1 MRLQALLQKPQPE
14 TITIVP
20 PPFGPETWRR
30 YMMMRWVT
38 LGAITVGVM
47 FTLRHQYVW
56 PGVPLLILVIA
67 AYAGLAAWQY
77 GARRVLGGEFPLDPR
92 LYIVLSAMLV
102 FAMVLVGAPATNTQ
116 SLWFNIMYFVVL
128 AEGRHVQTAR
138 SLTWLFLFCALLTHV
153 SVLLTVQNKDW
164 LQATTEFLPLDA
176 GLAASSIGAWLQR
189 TQELEHCA
197 RLKLLTELEQSKA
210 SLEEANYQLQVYAGT
225 VEQLAVAN
233 ERNRLA
239 RDLHDILGYTLA
251 TVVVKA
257 EAAKRLIPTDPE
269 RARGELDRLQ
279 ELSRDGLSEV
289 RRSVAG
295 LRDAAA
301 AAGVW
306 HEAIGLFVDGFA
318 VETGLCIK
326 HEFAPLPKEHDPAL
340 EMCLFR
346 VIQESL
352 TNVSR
357 HAHASCVRVTLCV
370 AEGSVVLT
378 VEDDG
383 VGAGPSGSVP
393 AGFGLR
399 GMRERVEHL
408 GGRLVFSSKRGE
420 GTRVLA
426 VIPLA
431 EGVHDGIG

>member
-1 MRLQALLQKPQPE
+1 M
-14 TITIVP
+14 
-20 PPFGPETWRR
+20 
-30 YMMMRWVT
+30 
-38 LGAITVGVM
+38 
-47 FTLRHQYVW
+47 
-56 PGVPLLILVIA
+56 
-67 AYAGLAAWQY
+67 
-77 GARRVLGGEFPLDPR
+77 
-92 LYIVLSAMLV
+92 
-102 FAMVLVGAPATNTQ
+102 
-116 SLWFNIMYFVVL
+116 
-128 AEGRHVQTAR
+128 
-138 SLTWLFLFCALLTHV
+138 
-153 SVLLTVQNKDW
+153 
-164 LQATTEFLPLDA
+164 
-176 GLAASSIGAWLQR
+176 GAWLQR

-197 RLKLLTELEQSKA
+197 RLTLLTELEQSKA

-279 ELSRDGLSEV
+279 ELSRDGLAEV

-301 AAGVW
+301 AAGIW
-306 HEAIGLFVDGFA
+306 HEAIGQFVEGFA
-318 VETGLCIK
+318 VETGLCIT
-326 HEFAPLPKEHDPAL
+326 HEFAPLPQEHDPAL

-357 HAHASCVRVTLCV
+357 HAHAAHVSVTLCV

-378 VEDDG
+378 IEDDG

-393 AGFGLR
+393 AGYGLR

-408 GGRLVFSSKRGE
+408 GGRLVFSSKRGQ
-420 GTRVLA
+420 GTRVL
-426 VIPLA
+426 VTIPLA
-431 EGVHDGIG
+431 EGVHPASAAVAQDVGSNARGPGSATPSGRNDTAAVSGSAEPKE